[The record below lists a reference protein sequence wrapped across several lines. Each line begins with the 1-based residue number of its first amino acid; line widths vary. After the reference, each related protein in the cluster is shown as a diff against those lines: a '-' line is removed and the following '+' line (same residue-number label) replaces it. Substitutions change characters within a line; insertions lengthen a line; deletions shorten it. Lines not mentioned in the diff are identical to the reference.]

1 MPYYMH
7 EYKRNYFM
15 TKHFVLGGLPMKGQ
29 KIQRAQFHV
38 YVGGQVWDWQIW
50 ANILT
55 GFKFVAG
62 KIARKMV

>member
-1 MPYYMH
+1 
-7 EYKRNYFM
+7 M
-15 TKHFVLGGLPMKGQ
+15 TKHFVLGGLPMQ

-50 ANILT
+50 ANTLT

-62 KIARKMV
+62 KVARKMV